1 MTLSPDTARTW
12 VDVDLGALVDNAR
25 TLAAVCGSRLLPMV
39 KANGYGLGAVE
50 VATALER
57 LDPWGYGVATVEEGA
72 ALRSA
77 GIARPILV
85 VSPFV
90 PDTSEPYLA
99 HDLRPAI
106 GDPTALAA
114 WRGRTSRPFH
124 LELDTGMS
132 RAGVRWDDGDALAVM
147 RGLLADAPGFEGAFT
162 HFHSADT
169 DPASADVQ
177 WERFQGVLAEL
188 PRRPPL
194 VHAANSAASLRGRCY
209 AGDLVRPG
217 IFLYGGAAGGPEP
230 TPVAAFRARVLAV
243 RTVASGET
251 VSYGATWRAD
261 RPTRVA
267 TIAAGYADGFLRATR
282 SDDTDA
288 RPPRLIEIGG
298 RTAPVV
304 GRVTM
309 DMTMIAVEDAS
320 VAIGDV
326 ATLYGGLVSLDQ
338 QARAAGT
345 ISYELLTAIGA
356 RVSRHYR
363 RAR

>member
-1 MTLSPDTARTW
+1 MTLSPDTARAW
-12 VDVDLGALVDNAR
+12 VDVDLGALVANAR
-25 TLAAVCGSRLLPMV
+25 TLAAVSGSRLLPMV

-50 VATALER
+50 VAAALES

-72 ALRSA
+72 ALRSG

-85 VSPFV
+85 VSPLL
-90 PDTSEPYLA
+90 PGAREPYLA

-106 GDPTALAA
+106 GDPEALAA
-114 WRGRTSRPFH
+114 WCRQTSRPFH
-124 LELDTGMS
+124 LELDTGMA
-132 RAGVRWDDGDALAVM
+132 RAGVPWDDGHALAAV
-147 RGLLADAPGFEGAFT
+147 RKLLADAPGFEGAFT
-162 HFHSADT
+162 HFHSADS

-177 WERFQGVLAEL
+177 WERFEGLLAAL
-188 PRRPPL
+188 PRRPAL
-194 VHAANSAASLRGRCY
+194 VHAANSAAALRGRCY

-230 TPVAAFRARVLAV
+230 KPVAAFRALVLGV

-251 VSYGATWRAD
+251 VSYGATWRAGHS
-261 RPTRVA
+261 TRVA
-267 TIAAGYADGFLRATR
+267 TIAAGYADGFPRATR
-282 SDDTDA
+282 NADPNA

-309 DMTMIAVEDAS
+309 DMTMIAVEDGS
-320 VAIGDV
+320 VAAGDV

-338 QARAAGT
+338 QAEAAGT
-345 ISYELLTAIGA
+345 ISYELLTGIGS
-356 RVSRHYR
+356 RVPRRYR
-363 RAR
+363 RA